1 MKILVTG
8 GAGYIGGTFVF
19 QALKNNH
26 KVLAL
31 DNFSNSRPEQ
41 ILKIKNS
48 FKKNFEFTELDLAKE
63 LGQLIE
69 CMEDFRPDVVVHFAG
84 LKAVGES
91 QNNPIKYWDN
101 NVVSSLNLIKAMALN
116 KVKKLIFSSSATV
129 YGESKFQPIPETA
142 EIKSMSVYGSTKIAI
157 ENMFSEVAK
166 EGIIDVVSLRYFNP
180 VGSHKEKLICEDPLN
195 SPNNLM
201 PRIIRV
207 ALGID
212 KELKIYGNDYQTKD
226 GSGERDYIHILDLID
241 GHFSAID
248 FILKNHGEKIFNLG
262 TGISTS
268 VIELIK
274 TFESVN
280 SIEIPFKFAKRRSG
294 DVAICY
300 ADPSLAEEVLEWQAK
315 YNLNDMCIDAWS
327 GVKDHGFN

>member
-8 GAGYIGGTFVF
+8 GAGYIGGTFSYE
-19 QALKNNH
+19 ALKKNH

-31 DNFSNSRPEQ
+31 DNFSNSKPEQ
-41 ILKIKNS
+41 IEKLKRN
-48 FKKNFEFTELDLAKE
+48 FKKNFEFNEMDLSLQSEELSK
-63 LGQLIE
+63 
-69 CMEDFRPDVVVHFAG
+69 CFRRFKPDAVVHFAG

-101 NVVSSLNLIKAMALN
+101 NLTSSVNLIKAMAEN
-116 KVKKLIFSSSATV
+116 KIKKLIFSSSATV
-129 YGESKFQPIPETA
+129 YGDSKFQPIPETA

-157 ENMFSEVAK
+157 ENMFSEAAK

-248 FILKNHGEKIFNLG
+248 FIFKTHGEKIFNLG
-262 TGISTS
+262 TGKSTS

-274 TFESVN
+274 TFELVN
-280 SIEIPFKFAKRRSG
+280 SIEIPFKITKRRSG

-300 ADPSLAEEVLEWQAK
+300 ADPSLAKEVLDWQAK
-315 YNLNDMCIDAWS
+315 YNLSDMCRDAWV